1 MPELPEVE
9 NTVNSLSG
17 LVVGQKIV
25 DFWTDVPQRFS
36 NLEDISFFN
45 KEILYVRRV
54 GKNIIFDLSGG
65 ISILIHQK
73 ISGHVLYGIWSWDG
87 NNWVTKDKFLSE
99 KINSFV
105 RFVFVLNNQHMIA
118 VVDPRKFAKVEI
130 WKTKDLDQKLAGSI
144 APDALSISK
153 QDFVN
158 ILSKRKGMI
167 KRVLID
173 QSIISGIGNIYS
185 DEILW
190 WAKTNPYV
198 AAKDVDAVA
207 VYNATRKVLLKSIKL
222 KGDSMSDYRR
232 IDGTKGA
239 FQKEHKVYG
248 REGLKCLRNDGG
260 IIQIRKMG
268 NRSLRFCPV
277 CQK

>member
-17 LVVGQKIV
+17 LVVGRKII
-25 DFWTDVPQRFS
+25 DFWTDVPQRLS
-36 NLEDISFFN
+36 NLENISFFK
-45 KEILYVRRV
+45 KEILCLRRV

-65 ISILIHQK
+65 VSILVHQK
-73 ISGHVLYGIWSWDG
+73 ISGHVLYGVWSQNGDAWT
-87 NNWVTKDKFLSE
+87 TKDKSLSE
-99 KINSFV
+99 RINSFV
-105 RFVFVLNNQHMIA
+105 RFVFVLDNKHMVT
-118 VVDPRKFAKVEI
+118 VVDPRKFAKVEV
-130 WKTKDLDQKLAGSI
+130 WKTKDLSQKLAESI
-144 APDALSISK
+144 APDALSVSK
-153 QDFVN
+153 NDFVD
-158 ILSKRKGMI
+158 ILSKRKGII
-167 KRVLID
+167 KRVLMD

-198 AAKDVDAVA
+198 VAKDADAVA
-207 VYNATRKVLLKSIKL
+207 VYNATRKVLLKAIEL

-232 IDGTKGA
+232 VDGTKGS

-248 REGLKCLRNDGG
+248 REGQKCFRKDGG